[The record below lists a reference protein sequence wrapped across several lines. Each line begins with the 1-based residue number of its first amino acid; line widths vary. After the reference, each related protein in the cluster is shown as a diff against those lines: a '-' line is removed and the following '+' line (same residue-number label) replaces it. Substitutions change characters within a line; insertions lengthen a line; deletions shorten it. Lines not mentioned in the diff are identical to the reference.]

1 MKQYKIEIYC
11 DEEFADKGI
20 EVLNYI
26 WKMLEKKYGEDA
38 KWTAFGGYVREDKK
52 IRRIENESL

>member
-20 EVLNYI
+20 EVLDYI
-26 WKMLEKKYGEDA
+26 WEMLEKKYGEDA
-38 KWTAFGGYVREDKK
+38 KWNAFGGYIKDKEE
-52 IRRIENESL
+52 RQ

>member
-20 EVLNYI
+20 EVFNYI
-26 WKMLEKKYGEDA
+26 WKMLEKKYCEDA
-38 KWTAFGGYVREDKK
+38 KWNAFGGYVREDKK
-52 IRRIENESL
+52 DKEN

>member
-11 DEEFADKGI
+11 DEEFADKGM

-38 KWTAFGGYVREDKK
+38 KWTAFGGYGREDKK
-52 IRRIENESL
+52 DKEK

>member
-11 DEEFADKGI
+11 DEEFADKGF

-26 WKMLEKKYGEDA
+26 WKMLEKKYGDA
-38 KWTAFGGYVREDKK
+38 EWCAFGGYVREDEKEAK
-52 IRRIENESL
+52 DE

>member
-11 DEEFADKGI
+11 DEEFA

-38 KWTAFGGYVREDKK
+38 KWNAFGGYVREDKK

>member
-11 DEEFADKGI
+11 DEEFADKGM
-20 EVLNYI
+20 EVFNYI

-38 KWTAFGGYVREDKK
+38 KWNAFGGYVREYKK